1 MNNRALT
8 EIVNCIIKKTMKP
21 DTDKSLIP
29 DYVFHVAQG
38 FYDVGLQLAHYI
50 KKEESVKGFQ
60 RIAPAAMNFTFAI
73 ELMLKGLH
81 SLTTRMNFKN
91 SQIVGLV

>member
-1 MNNRALT
+1 
-8 EIVNCIIKKTMKP
+8 MKP